1 MDRNLERLDRPL
13 TLDEVREGAP
23 DIGWNLIIDERE
35 HHVSEEDA
43 KIHSGVEPGSYVI
56 LAFESEGERVGITIG
71 FDPDTGEM
79 RMMEFEH
86 LKLDGVSLIVPNVDS
101 TVPSAAMVEQILA
114 RSAEGAIGPPEYW
127 EDLS

>member
-1 MDRNLERLDRPL
+1 ML
-13 TLDEVREGAP
+13 
-23 DIGWNLIIDERE
+23 
-35 HHVSEEDA
+35 
-43 KIHSGVEPGSYVI
+43 
-56 LAFESEGERVGITIG
+56 LAFESKGERVGITIG

-114 RSAEGAIGPPEYW
+114 HSAEGAIGPPEYW